1 MANATRDELIAATRQ
16 FMDAAGSTRWTDAL
30 IQSVLNESYDN
41 EWSNLL
47 NATPYYTF
55 NSVSVTTDA
64 NGVVDTADLNT
75 GSGDNEKNYYR
86 ILSMNDGSQLY
97 GETQFRHVP
106 LATTTSAVYL
116 RPRLYYRAGLDA
128 IQVLPVQ
135 SGLALTV
142 VVNYKPTSLTD
153 LATGASTI
161 NFPSASYLLLCYEA
175 AATLLLKGGAEPEAA
190 SMLRGLASD
199 ARRMLL
205 DDIRR
210 QTVTPTLLDY
220 PDNAHEWAGA

>member
-1 MANATRDELIAATRQ
+1 MSVTRDALIAATRQ

-30 IQSVLNESYDN
+30 VLSVLDNTYDT

-55 NSVSVTTDA
+55 NSVSVVTDA
-64 NGVVDTADLNT
+64 NGVVDPSALRT
-75 GSGDNEKNYYR
+75 GTGDSQKNFYR
-86 ILSMNDGSQLY
+86 ILSMNDGAQLY

-106 LATTTSAVYL
+106 LATTSTAVYL
-116 RPRLYYRAGLDA
+116 RPRLYYRAGLEA

-142 VVNYKPTSLTD
+142 SVNYKPTMLSD
-153 LATGASTI
+153 LASGTSVI
-161 NFPSASYLLLCYEA
+161 NFPSASYLLPCYEA

-190 SMLRGLASD
+190 AMLKGLASD
-199 ARRMLL
+199 TRKLLL

>member
-1 MANATRDELIAATRQ
+1 MSVTRDALIAATRQ

-30 IQSVLNESYDN
+30 ILSVLDN
-41 EWSNLL
+41 TYNDEWSNLL

-64 NGVVDTADLNT
+64 SGVVDTTDLDT
-75 GSGDNEKNYYR
+75 GSGDTQKNYYR
-86 ILSMNDGSQLY
+86 ILSMNDGAQLY

-142 VVNYKPTSLTD
+142 TVNYKPTLLSD

-161 NFPSASYLLLCYEA
+161 NFPLTSHLLLCYEA

-190 SMLRGLASD
+190 SVLRGLASES
-199 ARRMLL
+199 RRLLL